1 MSTDWRTTYND
12 LCNEIEIL
20 ELRASDLEFQMRIAK
35 NVCFRGFI
43 TDQYSRVPLDKA
55 LMTYDDV
62 KDELLGV
69 VAILEHKQQ
78 TRQQIEQK
86 IHQFDGLEYR
96 IAYYRDVLHW
106 TLDKIAEEMGYTY
119 SWVSKLSSRIG
130 KHKFKN
136 NGTSAKRVKKNAG

>member
-35 NVCFRGFI
+35 SVCFRGFI

-55 LMTYDDV
+55 LMTYDNV

-69 VAILEHKQQ
+69 VAVLEHKIQ
-78 TRQQIEQK
+78 TRKQIGKKMQ
-86 IHQFDGLEYR
+86 QFDGLEYR

-106 TLDKIAEEMGYTY
+106 NLDKIAEEMGYTY

-130 KHKFKN
+130 KSN
-136 NGTSAKRVKKNAG
+136 LANDGMSAKRVKKNAG